1 MTTTKTKNK
10 PKNIYGLAQGL
21 PKHKDL
27 RQTFQKK
34 KISSSNGFA
43 GAKISGHFQCIY
55 IAFHM
60 GWATPL
66 WLK

>member
-10 PKNIYGLAQGL
+10 PKNSYGLAQGL

-34 KISSSNGFA
+34 KKSPA
-43 GAKISGHFQCIY
+43 Q
-55 IAFHM
+55 M
-60 GWATPL
+60 DL
-66 WLK
+66 LVLR